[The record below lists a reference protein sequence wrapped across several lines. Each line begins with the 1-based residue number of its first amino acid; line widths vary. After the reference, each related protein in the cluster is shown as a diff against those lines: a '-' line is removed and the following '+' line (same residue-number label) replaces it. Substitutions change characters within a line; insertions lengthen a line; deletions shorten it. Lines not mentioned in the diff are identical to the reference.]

1 MSEEKLTLKEGEFL
15 VKLARKA
22 VESYIKDARRI
33 SPPKDTPSRLWDKRG
48 VFVTLEKLY
57 KLDEKTVR
65 ELRGCIGRPYPLFP
79 LVEATIDSAIDA
91 AVNDPRFNP
100 VSLSEL
106 TSIVVEVSV
115 LTKPKLLEVDD
126 PRQYPSLIKI
136 GRDGLIVEHGPYKG
150 LLLPQV
156 PVEYKW
162 DPETFLCECCIKAF
176 LPPDSWLRK
185 DVRIYTFQA
194 QVFSELNPRGEVIER
209 KLEEELNE

>member
-1 MSEEKLTLKEGEFL
+1 MDEEKLTLKEGVFL

-22 VESYIKDARRI
+22 MESYVKDTRRI
-33 SPPKDTPSRLWDKRG
+33 SPPKDTPSKLWDKRG
-48 VFVTLEKLY
+48 VFVTLEKLH
-57 KLDEKTVR
+57 KLNEKTVR

-100 VSLSEL
+100 VSPSEL
-106 TSIVVEVSV
+106 ASIIVEVSV

-136 GRDGLIVEHGPYKG
+136 GRDGLIVELGPYRG

-162 DPETFLCECCIKAF
+162 DSETFLCECCIKAF

-194 QVFSELNPRGEVIER
+194 QIFSELSPGGEVIER